1 MGEFWEKITGSIS
14 AGSFAPPK
22 WFRRDNLLILVLLG
36 VLLFIIALP
45 VKKEDP
51 AATGTGTEI
60 TEQYNAGI
68 LTSSGQQNVAQ
79 QDTVY
84 VGTQAV
90 TAGSMEEYA
99 AYLEE
104 KLKKMLESVRGVG
117 EVEVMI
123 TLESSEE
130 RIVEK
135 DMTAERS
142 QTEEQDSAGGTRTV
156 SSSNTGYQT
165 VYQESP
171 DVAPGEEVIDQ
182 YGHTGYYVR
191 TWRNIYDGDGNL
203 LSSRVEADSHYDVG
217 NKIILVA
224 PGYLPGDSE

>member
-1 MGEFWEKITGSIS
+1 MGEFWEKITGSIGAS
-14 AGSFAPPK
+14 GLEPPK

-45 VKKEDP
+45 VKKEDS
-51 AATGTGTEI
+51 AATDTGTEI

-99 AYLEE
+99 AYMEG
-104 KLKKMLESVRGVG
+104 KLKKMLESVQGVG

-165 VYQESP
+165 VYQEGSQGSP
-171 DVAPGEEVIDQ
+171 FVVKTITPKVEGVLVVAEGAGKGNMTGEITQVVQ
-182 YGHTGYYVR
+182 ALFG
-191 TWRNIYDGDGNL
+191 
-203 LSSRVEADSHYDVG
+203 VEEHKV
-217 NKIILVA
+217 KVL
-224 PGYLPGDSE
+224 EK

>member
-1 MGEFWEKITGSIS
+1 MGEFWEKITGSIGAS
-14 AGSFAPPK
+14 GLEPPK

-51 AATGTGTEI
+51 AAKDTGMEI

-99 AYLEE
+99 AYLEG

-165 VYQESP
+165 VYQEGSQGSP
-171 DVAPGEEVIDQ
+171 FVVKTITPKVEGVLVVAEGAGKGNMTGEITQVVQ
-182 YGHTGYYVR
+182 ALFG
-191 TWRNIYDGDGNL
+191 
-203 LSSRVEADSHYDVG
+203 VEAHKV
-217 NKIILVA
+217 KVL
-224 PGYLPGDSE
+224 EK

>member
-1 MGEFWEKITGSIS
+1 MGELWEKITGSIG
-14 AGSFAPPK
+14 ADGLEPPK

-36 VLLFIIALP
+36 VLLFIVALP
-45 VKKEDP
+45 VKKEAP
-51 AATGTGTEI
+51 ATTDTGTEI

-68 LTSSGQQNVAQ
+68 LTSSGQQNVTQ
-79 QDTVY
+79 QDTVD

-90 TAGSMEEYA
+90 TAGSTEEYA

-104 KLKKMLESVRGVG
+104 KLKKMLESIRGVG

-165 VYQESP
+165 VYQEGSQGAP
-171 DVAPGEEVIDQ
+171 FVVKTLTPKVEGVLVVAEGAGKGNMTGEITQ
-182 YGHTGYYVR
+182 IAQALFG
-191 TWRNIYDGDGNL
+191 
-203 LSSRVEADSHYDVG
+203 VEAHKV
-217 NKIILVA
+217 KVL
-224 PGYLPGDSE
+224 EK

>member
-1 MGEFWEKITGSIS
+1 MGEFWEKITGSIGAS
-14 AGSFAPPK
+14 GLEPPK

-36 VLLFIIALP
+36 VLLFIVALP

-51 AATGTGTEI
+51 AAKDTGMEI

-99 AYLEE
+99 AYLEG

-165 VYQESP
+165 VYQEGSQGSP
-171 DVAPGEEVIDQ
+171 FVVKTITPKVEGVLVVAEGAGKGNMTGEITQVVQ
-182 YGHTGYYVR
+182 ALFG
-191 TWRNIYDGDGNL
+191 
-203 LSSRVEADSHYDVG
+203 VEAHKV
-217 NKIILVA
+217 KVL
-224 PGYLPGDSE
+224 EK

>member
-1 MGEFWEKITGSIS
+1 MGEFLEKIIGKGTDGSE
-14 AGSFAPPK
+14 PPK

-51 AATGTGTEI
+51 AAADTEI

-68 LTSSGQQNVAQ
+68 FTSSGQKDAGQ
-79 QDTVY
+79 QDV
-84 VGTQAV
+84 VETQTRAV
-90 TAGSMEEYA
+90 TAESPEEYTV
-99 AYLEE
+99 YLEG
-104 KLKKMLESVRGVG
+104 KLKKMLESVRGLG

-165 VYQESP
+165 VYQDGSQGSP
-171 DVAPGEEVIDQ
+171 FVVKTITPKVEGVLVVAEGA
-182 YGHTGYYVR
+182 GK
-191 TWRNIYDGDGNL
+191 GNMTSEITQIAQAL
-203 LSSRVEADSHYDVG
+203 FGVEAHKV
-217 NKIILVA
+217 KVL
-224 PGYLPGDSE
+224 EK

>member
-1 MGEFWEKITGSIS
+1 MGEFWEKITGSIGAS
-14 AGSFAPPK
+14 GLEPPK

-45 VKKEDP
+45 VKKEDS
-51 AATGTGTEI
+51 AATDTGTEI

-99 AYLEE
+99 AYLEG
-104 KLKKMLESVRGVG
+104 KLKKMLESVQGVG

-123 TLESSEE
+123 TMESSEE

-165 VYQESP
+165 VYQEGSQGSP
-171 DVAPGEEVIDQ
+171 FVVKTITPKVEGVLVVAEGAGKGNMTGEITQVVQ
-182 YGHTGYYVR
+182 ALFG
-191 TWRNIYDGDGNL
+191 
-203 LSSRVEADSHYDVG
+203 VEAHKV
-217 NKIILVA
+217 KVL
-224 PGYLPGDSE
+224 EK

>member
-1 MGEFWEKITGSIS
+1 M
-14 AGSFAPPK
+14 
-22 WFRRDNLLILVLLG
+22 
-36 VLLFIIALP
+36 
-45 VKKEDP
+45 KKEDP
-51 AATGTGTEI
+51 ASTDTGMEI

-165 VYQESP
+165 VYQEGSQGSP
-171 DVAPGEEVIDQ
+171 FVVKTITPKVEGVLVVAEGAGKGNMTGEITQVVQ
-182 YGHTGYYVR
+182 ALFG
-191 TWRNIYDGDGNL
+191 
-203 LSSRVEADSHYDVG
+203 VEAHKV
-217 NKIILVA
+217 KVL
-224 PGYLPGDSE
+224 EK

>member
-1 MGEFWEKITGSIS
+1 MGEFWEKITGSIGTGNG
-14 AGSFAPPK
+14 AGGSGPPK

-45 VKKEDP
+45 VKKEEP
-51 AATGTGTEI
+51 QAASVGTEI

-165 VYQESP
+165 VYQEGSQGSP
-171 DVAPGEEVIDQ
+171 FVVKTITPKVEGVLVVAEGAGKGNMTGEITQVVQ
-182 YGHTGYYVR
+182 ALFG
-191 TWRNIYDGDGNL
+191 
-203 LSSRVEADSHYDVG
+203 VEAHKV
-217 NKIILVA
+217 KVL
-224 PGYLPGDSE
+224 EK

>member
-1 MGEFWEKITGSIS
+1 MGEFWEKITGSIGAS
-14 AGSFAPPK
+14 GLEPPK

-36 VLLFIIALP
+36 VLLFIVALP

-51 AATGTGTEI
+51 AATDTGMEI

-165 VYQESP
+165 VYQEGSQGSP
-171 DVAPGEEVIDQ
+171 FVVKTITPKVEGVLVVAEGAGKGNMTGEITQVVQ
-182 YGHTGYYVR
+182 ALFG
-191 TWRNIYDGDGNL
+191 
-203 LSSRVEADSHYDVG
+203 VEAHKV
-217 NKIILVA
+217 KVL
-224 PGYLPGDSE
+224 EK